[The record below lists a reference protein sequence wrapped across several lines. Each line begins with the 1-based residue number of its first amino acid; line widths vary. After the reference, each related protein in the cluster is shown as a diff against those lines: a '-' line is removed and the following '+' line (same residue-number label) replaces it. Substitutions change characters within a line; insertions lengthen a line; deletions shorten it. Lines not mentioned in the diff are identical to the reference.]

1 MKNKFLVMSI
11 LVSFLSISMLSNAQ
25 VKEKT
30 SVYAIK
36 QNNSI
41 VELTLT
47 STKPFIIGGNAYMLY
62 IGQQRFT
69 LNKQEIKEGKNYI
82 TFLIPQKDFS
92 ALVDGTSMWLL
103 YGDLNTITNGSVDL
117 NAFAQENPHT
127 CWSIGK
133 LKKKSLKK

>member
-11 LVSFLSISMLSNAQ
+11 LVAFLSISMLSKAQ

-41 VELTLT
+41 VELTIT
-47 STKPFIIGGNAYMLY
+47 STKPFIIGGNAYILY

-69 LNKQEIKEGKNYI
+69 LNKQEKKDGKNYI

-92 ALVDGTSMWLL
+92 ALVDGSSMWLL
-103 YGDLNTITNGSVDL
+103 YGDLNTITNQSTDL
-117 NAFAQENPHT
+117 NAFALENPHT
-127 CWSIGK
+127 CWTIGK